1 MLYNSKQKI
10 MPITEFFA
18 KDHVDKWIKAWN
30 THNLKAILSLYSED
44 IEFHSPKIKIVYPDR
59 TTAAVITNKKDLQ
72 EYFSLGLKK
81 LSSLHFTPI
90 DFVIKENIII
100 LEYYA
105 IPDNKIK
112 WTVIEKFEF
121 KDELIVKSSV
131 FYGIEEMI

>member
-1 MLYNSKQKI
+1 

-81 LSSLHFTPI
+81 FSSLHFTPI

-112 WTVIEKFEF
+112 WSVIEKFEF

-131 FYGIEEMI
+131 FYGIEEMV

>member
-1 MLYNSKQKI
+1 
-10 MPITEFFA
+10 MPITKFFA

-59 TTAAVITNKKDLQ
+59 TTAVITNKKDLQ

-81 LSSLHFTPI
+81 FSSLHFTPI

-105 IPDNKIK
+105 TPDNKIK
-112 WTVIEKFEF
+112 WSVIEKFVF

-131 FYGIEEMI
+131 FYGIEEMV

>member
-1 MLYNSKQKI
+1 

-44 IEFHSPKIKIVYPDR
+44 IEFPSPKIKIVYPDR
-59 TTAAVITNKKDLQ
+59 TTAVITNKKDLQ

-81 LSSLHFTPI
+81 FSSLHFTPI
-90 DFVIKENIII
+90 DFVIKENITI

-112 WTVIEKFEF
+112 WSVIEKFEF

-131 FYGIEEMI
+131 FYGIEEMV

>member
-1 MLYNSKQKI
+1 
-10 MPITEFFA
+10 MPITEFFE
-18 KDHVDKWIKAWN
+18 DHVDKWIKAWN
-30 THNLKAILSLYSED
+30 THDLKAILSLYSED

-59 TTAAVITNKKDLQ
+59 TSAVITNKKDLQ

-81 LSSLHFTPI
+81 FSSLHFTLI

-112 WTVIEKFEF
+112 WSVIEKFEF

-131 FYGIEEMI
+131 FYGVEEMI

>member
-1 MLYNSKQKI
+1 

-59 TTAAVITNKKDLQ
+59 TTAVITNKKDLQ

-81 LSSLHFTPI
+81 FSSLHFTPI
-90 DFVIKENIII
+90 DFVIKENITI
-100 LEYYA
+100 LD
-105 IPDNKIK
+105 IMLS
-112 WTVIEKFEF
+112 
-121 KDELIVKSSV
+121 LITKLN
-131 FYGIEEMI
+131 GL